1 MRVRGGVR
9 VRVRGGVRVRVEG
22 GGACS
27 GPWVEAEGG
36 GLISVF
42 LLAKGLRCAADC
54 VCGCANCV

>member
-1 MRVRGGVR
+1 MR